1 MRQILVDYARRA
13 ASAKRGGGQQRVGLE
28 DVPLALTAE
37 AEDVLAVDEALAALG
52 QFDPR
57 KARLVELRFFAGLN
71 FEEIADLLEVSLRTV
86 KRDWSF
92 ARAWLSRRLRDG
104 DHSAS

>member
-1 MRQILVDYARRA
+1 
-13 ASAKRGGGQQRVGLE
+13 
-28 DVPLALTAE
+28 VPLALTAE

-57 KARLVELRFFAGLN
+57 KARLVELRFFAGLT